1 MQTIKINGENWDYSY
16 SKTIHIEW
24 TCSFECYF
32 IPYWRTGFAHY
43 VRMYKAEKL
52 VCDCVTEYY
61 NRTRESRDFQTAI
74 LSCLDKYEKKQVKQA
89 KNLTKRLT
97 ALFENHEF

>member
-16 SKTIHIEW
+16 SKVIHIEW
-24 TCSFECYF
+24 ICSFECYF

-52 VCDCVTEYY
+52 VCDCVSEYY

-74 LSCLDKYEKKQVKQA
+74 LSCLDKYEKKQIKQA
-89 KNLTKRLT
+89 KSLTRRLT
-97 ALFENHEF
+97 TLFENHEF